1 MLIEK
6 GAKIEKDTEEEKEEE
21 EEIEAK
27 VETWNEMDNLESV
40 QDWTDL
46 TKKLKPKN
54 ILFRMKLL
62 SLLSVLEV
70 ALAGRD
76 NCYKYLG
83 VSKSET
89 TKKIKSAYR

>member
-40 QDWTDL
+40 QDWADL
-46 TKKLKPKN
+46 TKKLKPERKDEQEDWTNKN
-54 ILFRMKLL
+54 KR
-62 SLLSVLEV
+62 
-70 ALAGRD
+70 
-76 NCYKYLG
+76 
-83 VSKSET
+83 SKQ
-89 TKKIKSAYR
+89 R